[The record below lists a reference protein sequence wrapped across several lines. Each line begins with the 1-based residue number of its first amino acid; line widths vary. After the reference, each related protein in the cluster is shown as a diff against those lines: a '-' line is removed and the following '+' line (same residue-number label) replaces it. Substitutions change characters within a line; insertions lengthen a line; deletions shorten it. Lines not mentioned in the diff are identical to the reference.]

1 MAWCGRPT
9 SYLLLICTVDIITH
23 LRISHSIFLWSV
35 GRWQS
40 WHDISNFI
48 CIYPEVNKIMSF
60 SYERYFSVFCMK
72 VLIKKKK
79 IRMLIIIQW
88 TQYKDDTCP
97 SVHTLYLCFDG
108 WRVCI
113 LRHKEHNC
121 YFRNYGQVI
130 VNLIAGRYFHN
141 WFIFIF
147 LVIHTLNFRMI
158 CWSILF
164 LFRRN
169 LIPNLS
175 LD

>member
-1 MAWCGRPT
+1 M
-9 SYLLLICTVDIITH
+9 
-23 LRISHSIFLWSV
+23 WSV

-40 WHDISNFI
+40 WHDILNFI